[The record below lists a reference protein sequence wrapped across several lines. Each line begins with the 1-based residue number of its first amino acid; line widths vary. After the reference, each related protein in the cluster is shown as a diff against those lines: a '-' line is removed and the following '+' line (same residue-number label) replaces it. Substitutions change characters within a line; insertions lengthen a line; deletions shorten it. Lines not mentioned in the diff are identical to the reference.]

1 MPATVSRNEN
11 IIMIPGASSDKNARR
26 KGNAM
31 MKIAN
36 TAAII
41 FLFMVSK
48 FFRTNR

>member
-1 MPATVSRNEN
+1 
-11 IIMIPGASSDKNARR
+11 
-26 KGNAM
+26 M